1 MDVRLTQLPV
11 IDVGKMLRIDLSKG
25 VIVPFLMVFSVVVN
39 MSIDITILEMPLL
52 SYLVLAVALLSFV
65 VMAVFYVRAGT
76 ISQYVGI
83 IILFELLLFTSTV
96 INGTDVK
103 NCFYQGCMVIFI
115 AMAVDYFKDRFYF
128 LIAAFALAFSFCT
141 YLNFFHMMTHPELW
155 IVDDL
160 KSNQGYILG
169 GNYNGMGCR
178 LLCAVAISVVCVRYS
193 KWWLL
198 NAIPVTLVSIVTLA
212 IVKSTTSMAGILL
225 FLLFCFIPSRQLAKI
240 GIIALIATVMV
251 FQIFVCFQGKGIE
264 NNAMAVWLV
273 EDVLGKDITFT
284 NRTYLWDAASKV
296 FVESPIYGYGLVDR
310 DWYFSHMS
318 SIAKGPHN
326 FIWAILIYGGILLLT
341 VFTCICYMV
350 FVRLPGINDKRALL
364 MYAVSAVM
372 FMMMTMEA
380 YPPPFILTLLSLAFF
395 APVTS
400 EKA

>member
-25 VIVPFLMVFSVVVN
+25 VIVPFLMIFSVVVN
-39 MSIDITILEMPLL
+39 MSVDITILEMPIL

-65 VMAVFYVRAGT
+65 VMAVFYVRTRA
-76 ISQYVGI
+76 ISRYVGI
-83 IILFELLLFTSTV
+83 VILFELLLFTSTV

-103 NCFYQGCMVIFI
+103 NSFYQGCMVIFI
-115 AMAVDYFKDRFYF
+115 TMAVDYFRDRFYF

>member
-178 LLCAVAISVVCVRYS
+178 LLCAVATSVVCMRYS

-212 IVKSTTSMAGILL
+212 IVKSMTSLTGIVL
-225 FLLFCFIPSRQLAKI
+225 FLLFCFISSRKLMKT
-240 GIIALIATVMV
+240 GVVVLIVTVIV

-264 NNAMAVWLV
+264 HNALAVWFL

-284 NRTYLWDAASKV
+284 NRTYLWDAASRV
-296 FVESPIYGYGLVDR
+296 FAESPIYGYGLVDR
-310 DWYFSHMS
+310 DWYYSHMS

-350 FVRLPGINDKRALL
+350 FVRLPGISDKRALL